1 MWGLVLPP
9 SAHGRGVVDLGVA
22 DVAAPP
28 DAASVDEL
36 DGGAGGAGE
45 QPSSPSEVDH
55 QSGAV
60 DHDPADVADE
70 GGDHGV
76 GGVDGD
82 AGGGL
87 APVPVNLGRVGDR
100 FRSAGEVGEVGFE
113 GVCGR

>member
-1 MWGLVLPP
+1 MAV
-9 SAHGRGVVDLGVA
+9 R
-22 DVAAPP
+22 AAPVNSRRRRP
-28 DAASVDEL
+28 RSITSA
-36 DGGAGGAGE
+36 
-45 QPSSPSEVDH
+45 
-55 QSGAV
+55 GAV

-87 APVPVNLGRVGDR
+87 APVPVDLARVGHR
-100 FRSAGEVGEVGFE
+100 CRSAGEVGEVGFE